1 MRFDRTGCAR
11 WWSTWISVFV
21 DRSDPSLRCHDSLA
35 VNLPSV
41 CMFPPVAVLH
51 VPALWS
57 CVPDRYVAYVDN
69 GMASISAPVSG
80 RNFTSCRPPL
90 MLAPVIPTHTDI
102 TPALIAPRPD
112 TSTLT
117 QALQN
122 MAISSSSL
130 SQIAPSIQY
139 MTPLAPSLT
148 PPILTTRQTHP
159 HHLLPAV
166 PSPLTQSQARS
177 LPLTD
182 TAISPTHSHTASPL
196 VKRTHINA
204 PLSQCH
210 SPKPSTG
217 ATRKRRL
224 IGNQHL
230 SQDIFS
236 HMAKRLRSSKT
247 FK

>member
-1 MRFDRTGCAR
+1 MQ
-11 WWSTWISVFV
+11 
-21 DRSDPSLRCHDSLA
+21 
-35 VNLPSV
+35 
-41 CMFPPVAVLH
+41 
-51 VPALWS
+51 AL
-57 CVPDRYVAYVDN
+57 
-69 GMASISAPVSG
+69 
-80 RNFTSCRPPL
+80 
-90 MLAPVIPTHTDI
+90 VIPTHTDI

-148 PPILTTRQTHP
+148 PPIPTTRQTRP
-159 HHLLPAV
+159 HHHLPAV

-182 TAISPTHSHTASPL
+182 TAISPTHSHTASPP

-204 PLSQCH
+204 PLSQCY

-217 ATRKRRL
+217 AIRKRRL
-224 IGNQHL
+224 ISNQHL

-236 HMAKRLRSSKT
+236 PMAKRLRSSKT